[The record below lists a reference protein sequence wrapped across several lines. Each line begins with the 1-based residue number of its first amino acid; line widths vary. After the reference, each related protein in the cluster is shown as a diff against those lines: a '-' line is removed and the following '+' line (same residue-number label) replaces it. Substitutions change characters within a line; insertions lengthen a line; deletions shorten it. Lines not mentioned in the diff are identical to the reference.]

1 MSDKPI
7 AYQKIINAV
16 LILLALS
23 YLLYRLLTFEDY
35 ASFVLHFRSCSIG
48 EYGLLLSAL
57 LLFPINMLLE
67 GVKWRYLL
75 RGVDDVSLNEAQ
87 RQVYYGCVGA
97 FVTPNRLGEF
107 PTRALLLRNKEKY
120 IEAVTLGFVGGFAM
134 LCTIEG
140 VGIVAVAYFFL
151 HLLENSLHKII
162 VFCIYIILL
171 LAIVLLVVFFPR
183 IQKYCSV
190 RLHGKIKRVMDAV
203 VCIGY
208 KRFAYLCILSLFR
221 YLVFSVQL
229 YCIFYFCGIHLTLYQ
244 SFVAIPTY
252 YALVSIMPSIPVA
265 DTIFRG
271 SWALIVFSFFTGNVA
286 AIATSVLMIWFINT
300 VFPMIVGMFAQ
311 IRATNN

>member
-1 MSDKPI
+1 MAEKPVP
-7 AYQKIINAV
+7 YQKIINAV
-16 LILLALS
+16 LVLLALS

-35 ASFVLHFRSCSIG
+35 ASFVSHFRSCQVG
-48 EYGLLLSAL
+48 EYGLFVSAL
-57 LLFPINMLLE
+57 LLFPINILLE

-75 RGVDDVSLNEAQ
+75 HGVEDVSLNEAQ

-107 PTRALLLRNKEKY
+107 PTRALLLNNKDNY
-120 IEAVTLGFVGGFAM
+120 IEAVTLGFVGSFAM

-140 VGIVAVAYFFL
+140 IGIVAVVYFFL

-162 VFCIYIILL
+162 VFSIYLLLL
-171 LAIVLLVVFFPR
+171 LAIILLVVFFPR
-183 IQKYCSV
+183 IQQVCSV
-190 RLHGKIKRVMDAV
+190 RLHGKVKRVMDAV
-203 VCIGY
+203 VRIGY

-221 YLVFSVQL
+221 YIVFSVQL
-229 YCIFYFCGIHLTLYQ
+229 YFIFYFCGIHLTLYQ

-271 SWALIVFSFFTGNVA
+271 SWALIVFSLFTANVA
-286 AIATSVLMIWFINT
+286 AIATTVLIIWFINT
-300 VFPMIVGMFAQ
+300 VFPMVVGLFAQ
-311 IRATNN
+311 MKGINN